1 MNEPLT
7 PEADAEMRWWV
18 GIGFIKDDDL
28 VAAAAALS
36 DSAEKGRALG
46 LDELAA
52 RCDLALARGVHIPS
66 GHYEDGLVCA
76 ERAYAFYENVPDWEN
91 AADCL
96 LSVAISHEYTGKLS
110 MADDDYLAAYRAAE
124 RCGSIEKTAFV
135 DRLHGNFL
143 RKTHRLDES
152 EAILDRGL
160 AAGRSLESFE
170 HEADFELELGLT
182 YELQGRLHEASAAYG
197 RARDGFEAR
206 GESESLADCDLNLG
220 NVFYAAKAEANQAD
234 EFVSAAEERYLRA
247 RATYDR
253 LGFTYKR
260 ALATRDLARV
270 YRETDRLTSAASL
283 YREARADFE
292 QIDAR
297 EDIADCDRNLGTTL
311 LMSGEVDAGEELV
324 VSARDSFHA
333 MELADKVDGCEK
345 LLAIVARQ
353 RAGNL

>member
-1 MNEPLT
+1 VNDALT
-7 PEADAEMRWWV
+7 PEADAEMRWLV
-18 GIGFIKDDDL
+18 GMSFIKDDDL

-66 GHYEDGLVCA
+66 GRYDEGLACA
-76 ERAYAFYENVPDWEN
+76 ERACAFYEKMPDWGN

-96 LSVAISHEYTGKLS
+96 LSVAIAHEYTGKLS
-110 MADDDYLAAYRAAE
+110 MAEADYIAAYRAAE

-143 RKTHRLDES
+143 RKTGQLDES

-182 YELQGRLHEASAAYG
+182 YELQGRLPEASAAYG
-197 RARDGFEAR
+197 RAREGFEAR
-206 GESESLADCDLNLG
+206 GELENIADCDLNLG
-220 NVFYAAKAEANQAD
+220 NVFYAAKAQANEAD
-234 EFVSAAEERYLRA
+234 ELVNAAEEYYLRA
-247 RATYDR
+247 RAAYDR

-260 ALATRDLARV
+260 ALAARNLARV
-270 YRETDRLTSAASL
+270 YRETARLTSAASL

-292 QIDAR
+292 QINAQ

-311 LMSGEVDAGEELV
+311 LMSGELNAGEELV
-324 VSARDSFHA
+324 ARARDSFHA
-333 MELADKVDGCEK
+333 MQLTDKVDGCEK

-353 RAGNL
+353 RSGNP